1 MFQFLHLNGE
11 NIEGKV
17 LDSKKILTNIVA
29 ELDIIFGDVT
39 EESKM
44 LMIEKFVKSSGKAL
58 NSLSKLVS
66 QVKVCLRKPPYLL
79 FS

>member
-1 MFQFLHLNGE
+1 LPDWGIFQFLSLDGQ

-17 LDSKKILTNIVA
+17 LDTKQILRNIVT
-29 ELDIIFGDVT
+29 ELDIIFGSVT
-39 EESKM
+39 EESKS

-66 QVKVCLRKPPYLL
+66 QVKVCF

>member
-1 MFQFLHLNGE
+1 MPDWGIFQFLSLDGQ

-17 LDSKKILTNIVA
+17 LDTKQILTNIVT
-29 ELDIIFGDVT
+29 ELDIIFGSVT
-39 EESKM
+39 EESKS

-66 QVKVCLRKPPYLL
+66 QVKVCF

>member
-1 MFQFLHLNGE
+1 MPDWGIFQFLSLEGQ
-11 NIEGKV
+11 NIDGKV
-17 LDSKKILTNIVA
+17 LDTKQILRNIVT
-29 ELDIIFGDVT
+29 ELDIIFGSVT
-39 EESKM
+39 EESKS

-66 QVKVCLRKPPYLL
+66 QVKVCF

>member
-1 MFQFLHLNGE
+1 MPDWGIFQFLSLDGQ

-17 LDSKKILTNIVA
+17 LDTKQILTNIVT
-29 ELDIIFGDVT
+29 ELDIIFGSVT
-39 EESKM
+39 EESKG

-66 QVKVCLRKPPYLL
+66 QVKVCF